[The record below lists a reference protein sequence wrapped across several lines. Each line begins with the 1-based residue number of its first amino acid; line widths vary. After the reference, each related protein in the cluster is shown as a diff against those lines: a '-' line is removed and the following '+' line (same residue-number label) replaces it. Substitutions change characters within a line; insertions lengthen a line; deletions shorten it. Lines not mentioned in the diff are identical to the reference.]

1 MYVMHYSK
9 VLIQFAALMIRIGD
23 ESDYLVCKP
32 STNWICKRTHEQQI
46 TQARG
51 RAQ

>member
-1 MYVMHYSK
+1 MHYSK

-32 STNWICKRTHEQQI
+32 STNWISCFVIVRNSPGEV
-46 TQARG
+46 
-51 RAQ
+51 